1 MLRRAWENHLNAP
14 WSTAVGRLFDAAA
27 ALVLGIVHTSYEA
40 QGPMQLEAIAAPAAE
55 VPALPMTL
63 DAGGLLRVDWAPL
76 IDVLCDAT
84 RSAAERAGHFHDA
97 LARTILLI
105 AEGERAKRGDFA
117 VGLTG
122 GVFQNRR
129 LTEAAQTA
137 PGAGGFSRAP
147 GRGAALQRCRH
158 RVRTDRRGGCGGC
171 RTMIDILIAAYLRYA
186 NRSAMQL
193 EPLPADRSLPP
204 PDPARRYLLYVHV
217 PFCPALCPFCSF
229 HRVVLRDDKARRYFA
244 ALRTQ
249 LRQYAEAG
257 FRVGSVYVGGG
268 TPTAVPDEL
277 EHTLEL
283 INELFGRQS
292 FSVETNPS
300 DLTPAVTGML
310 RRAGVERLS
319 VGVQSFDD
327 GLLRAMGRYEK
338 YGSAAAI
345 REHLAAVADTF
356 PTLNIDMIFNLPGQT
371 RSMLERD
378 LDILAG
384 ELRAQQ
390 VSFYPLMVAGSTRL
404 AMRERMG
411 GYGANREREYY
422 RLIQR
427 RLAADY
433 RASSAWCFSRGKAAI
448 DEYIV
453 TDDEY
458 LGAGSGA
465 FGYYQG
471 LLYSNTFSLNRYA
484 QLTGTWRSPVTMAR
498 RNERAR
504 ADALRFP
511 HAPVRSVARQGVRPT
526 QVRPALRAP
535 PVAGDRFLSGHRCAA
550 RHGLAPRAHRA
561 RHVLLGGDDA
571 GVLHRREPLSRADA
585 AQYSS

>member
-1 MLRRAWENHLNAP
+1 
-14 WSTAVGRLFDAAA
+14 
-27 ALVLGIVHTSYEA
+27 
-40 QGPMQLEAIAAPAAE
+40 
-55 VPALPMTL
+55 
-63 DAGGLLRVDWAPL
+63 
-76 IDVLCDAT
+76 
-84 RSAAERAGHFHDA
+84 
-97 LARTILLI
+97 
-105 AEGERAKRGDFA
+105 
-117 VGLTG
+117 
-122 GVFQNRR
+122 
-129 LTEAAQTA
+129 
-137 PGAGGFSRAP
+137 
-147 GRGAALQRCRH
+147 
-158 RVRTDRRGGCGGC
+158 
-171 RTMIDILIAAYLRYA
+171 MIDILIAAYLRYA

-204 PDPARRYLLYVHV
+204 PDPGRRYLLYVHV

-249 LRQYAEAG
+249 IRQYAEAG

-277 EHTLEL
+277 EQTLEL
-283 INELFGRQS
+283 INGLFGRQS

-310 RRAGVERLS
+310 QRAGVERLS

-371 RSMLERD
+371 RSMLEHD

-390 VSFYPLMVAGSTRL
+390 VSFYPLMVTGSTRL

-427 RLAADY
+427 RLAPDY
-433 RASSAWCFSRGKAAI
+433 CASSAWCFSRGKAAI

-471 LLYSNTFSLNRYA
+471 LLYSNTFSLNRYG
-484 QLTGTWRSPVTMAR
+484 QLTGTWHSPVTMAR
-498 RNERAR
+498 QMSEVEQMRYDFLTRLFGLSLDKAFVRRKYGPRFERRLWREIAFFRCIGALRDTGSRLELTERGMYYWVVMMREFFTGVNRFRQQMRLNIRRELGVVRPETTPGSVPARAR
-504 ADALRFP
+504 P
-511 HAPVRSVARQGVRPT
+511 YGAR
-526 QVRPALRAP
+526 L
-535 PVAGDRFLSGHRCAA
+535 
-550 RHGLAPRAHRA
+550 
-561 RHVLLGGDDA
+561 
-571 GVLHRREPLSRADA
+571 
-585 AQYSS
+585 

>member
-1 MLRRAWENHLNAP
+1 
-14 WSTAVGRLFDAAA
+14 
-27 ALVLGIVHTSYEA
+27 
-40 QGPMQLEAIAAPAAE
+40 
-55 VPALPMTL
+55 
-63 DAGGLLRVDWAPL
+63 
-76 IDVLCDAT
+76 
-84 RSAAERAGHFHDA
+84 
-97 LARTILLI
+97 
-105 AEGERAKRGDFA
+105 
-117 VGLTG
+117 
-122 GVFQNRR
+122 
-129 LTEAAQTA
+129 
-137 PGAGGFSRAP
+137 
-147 GRGAALQRCRH
+147 
-158 RVRTDRRGGCGGC
+158 
-171 RTMIDILIAAYLRYA
+171 MIDILIAAYLRYA

-229 HRVVLRDDKARRYFA
+229 HRVVLRDDKAQRYFA

-283 INELFGRQS
+283 INGLFGRQS

-378 LDILAG
+378 LDILAD

-427 RLAADY
+427 RLAAGY
-433 RASSAWCFSRGKAAI
+433 RASSAWCFSRGQAAI

-471 LLYSNTFSLNRYA
+471 LLFSNTFSLNRYA

-498 RNERAR
+498 EMSELEQMRYDFLTRLFGLSLDKEFVRRKYGPRFERRLWREIAFFRCIGALRDTGPRLELTERGMYYWVVMMREFFTGVNRFREQMRLNIRRELGAVRPETTPGSVPDRAR
-504 ADALRFP
+504 P
-511 HAPVRSVARQGVRPT
+511 YGAR
-526 QVRPALRAP
+526 L
-535 PVAGDRFLSGHRCAA
+535 
-550 RHGLAPRAHRA
+550 
-561 RHVLLGGDDA
+561 
-571 GVLHRREPLSRADA
+571 
-585 AQYSS
+585 

>member
-1 MLRRAWENHLNAP
+1 
-14 WSTAVGRLFDAAA
+14 
-27 ALVLGIVHTSYEA
+27 
-40 QGPMQLEAIAAPAAE
+40 
-55 VPALPMTL
+55 
-63 DAGGLLRVDWAPL
+63 
-76 IDVLCDAT
+76 
-84 RSAAERAGHFHDA
+84 
-97 LARTILLI
+97 
-105 AEGERAKRGDFA
+105 
-117 VGLTG
+117 
-122 GVFQNRR
+122 
-129 LTEAAQTA
+129 
-137 PGAGGFSRAP
+137 
-147 GRGAALQRCRH
+147 
-158 RVRTDRRGGCGGC
+158 
-171 RTMIDILIAAYLRYA
+171 MIDILIAAYLRYA

-193 EPLPADRSLPP
+193 APLPADRSLPP

-249 LRQYAEAG
+249 IRHYAEAG
-257 FRVGSVYVGGG
+257 FRVSSVYVGGG

-283 INELFGRQS
+283 INGLFGCQS
-292 FSVETNPS
+292 VSVETNPS

-345 REHLAAVADTF
+345 REHLAAVADIL

-371 RSMLERD
+371 RTMLERD

-384 ELRAQQ
+384 ELRVQQ

-427 RLAADY
+427 RLASDY

-471 LLYSNTFSLNRYA
+471 VLYSNTFSLNRYA

-498 RNERAR
+498 EMSELEQMRYDFLTRLFGLSLDKEFVRRKYGPRFERRLRREIAFFR
-504 ADALRFP
+504 AIGALRDTGSHLTLTERGMYYWVVMMREFFT
-511 HAPVRSVARQGVRPT
+511 GVN
-526 QVRPALRAP
+526 
-535 PVAGDRFLSGHRCAA
+535 RFREQMRLNI
-550 RHGLAPRAHRA
+550 
-561 RHVLLGGDDA
+561 
-571 GVLHRREPLSRADA
+571 RREPGAMPPETESGSVPGHARPYGARL
-585 AQYSS
+585 

>member
-1 MLRRAWENHLNAP
+1 M
-14 WSTAVGRLFDAAA
+14 T
-27 ALVLGIVHTSYEA
+27 
-40 QGPMQLEAIAAPAAE
+40 LEA
-55 VPALPMTL
+55 
-63 DAGGLLRVDWAPL
+63 DGLLRVDWAPL

-105 AEGERAKRGDFA
+105 AEGERAKRGVSLWVLPA
-117 VGLTG
+117 VCSRTG
-122 GVFQNRR
+122 ASPSRR
-129 LTEAAQTA
+129 SA
-137 PGAGGFSRAP
+137 PGAGGVSSAP
-147 GRGAALQRCRH
+147 GRGATLQRCGY

-171 RTMIDILIAAYLRYA
+171 RTMIDILIAAYMRYA

-204 PDPARRYLLYVHV
+204 PDPDRRYLLYVHV

-229 HRVVLRDDKARRYFA
+229 HRVALRDDKARRYFA
-244 ALRTQ
+244 ALRMQ

-283 INELFGRQS
+283 INGLFGRQS

-356 PTLNIDMIFNLPGQT
+356 P
-371 RSMLERD
+371 RST
-378 LDILAG
+378 
-384 ELRAQQ
+384 
-390 VSFYPLMVAGSTRL
+390 ST
-404 AMRERMG
+404 
-411 GYGANREREYY
+411 
-422 RLIQR
+422 
-427 RLAADY
+427 
-433 RASSAWCFSRGKAAI
+433 
-448 DEYIV
+448 
-453 TDDEY
+453 
-458 LGAGSGA
+458 
-465 FGYYQG
+465 
-471 LLYSNTFSLNRYA
+471 
-484 QLTGTWRSPVTMAR
+484 
-498 RNERAR
+498 
-504 ADALRFP
+504 
-511 HAPVRSVARQGVRPT
+511 
-526 QVRPALRAP
+526 
-535 PVAGDRFLSGHRCAA
+535 
-550 RHGLAPRAHRA
+550 
-561 RHVLLGGDDA
+561 
-571 GVLHRREPLSRADA
+571 
-585 AQYSS
+585 

>member
-1 MLRRAWENHLNAP
+1 
-14 WSTAVGRLFDAAA
+14 
-27 ALVLGIVHTSYEA
+27 
-40 QGPMQLEAIAAPAAE
+40 
-55 VPALPMTL
+55 
-63 DAGGLLRVDWAPL
+63 
-76 IDVLCDAT
+76 
-84 RSAAERAGHFHDA
+84 
-97 LARTILLI
+97 
-105 AEGERAKRGDFA
+105 
-117 VGLTG
+117 
-122 GVFQNRR
+122 
-129 LTEAAQTA
+129 
-137 PGAGGFSRAP
+137 
-147 GRGAALQRCRH
+147 
-158 RVRTDRRGGCGGC
+158 
-171 RTMIDILIAAYLRYA
+171 MIDILIAAYVRYA

-268 TPTAVPDEL
+268 TPTAVPEEL

-283 INELFGRQS
+283 INGLFGRQS

-327 GLLRAMGRYEK
+327 GLLRAMGRYQK

-371 RSMLERD
+371 HSMLERD

-384 ELRAQQ
+384 ELRVQQ

-427 RLAADY
+427 RLAQDY

-465 FGYYQG
+465 FGYYQS

-498 RNERAR
+498 PMSELEQMRYDFLTRLFGLSLDKEFVRRKYGPRFERRLWREIAFFRAIGALRDTGSRLELTERGMYYWVVMMREFFTGVNRFREQMRLNIRRELDAVRPETTSGSVPDRAR
-504 ADALRFP
+504 P
-511 HAPVRSVARQGVRPT
+511 YGAR
-526 QVRPALRAP
+526 L
-535 PVAGDRFLSGHRCAA
+535 
-550 RHGLAPRAHRA
+550 
-561 RHVLLGGDDA
+561 
-571 GVLHRREPLSRADA
+571 
-585 AQYSS
+585 

>member
-1 MLRRAWENHLNAP
+1 
-14 WSTAVGRLFDAAA
+14 
-27 ALVLGIVHTSYEA
+27 
-40 QGPMQLEAIAAPAAE
+40 
-55 VPALPMTL
+55 
-63 DAGGLLRVDWAPL
+63 
-76 IDVLCDAT
+76 
-84 RSAAERAGHFHDA
+84 
-97 LARTILLI
+97 
-105 AEGERAKRGDFA
+105 
-117 VGLTG
+117 
-122 GVFQNRR
+122 
-129 LTEAAQTA
+129 
-137 PGAGGFSRAP
+137 
-147 GRGAALQRCRH
+147 
-158 RVRTDRRGGCGGC
+158 
-171 RTMIDILIAAYLRYA
+171 MIDLLIAAYLRHA

-193 EPLPADRSLPP
+193 EPLPPDSSLPP

-229 HRVVLRDDKARRYFA
+229 HRVVLRDDKARRYFV

-249 LRQYAEAG
+249 IRQYAEAG
-257 FRVGSVYVGGG
+257 FQVGSVYVGGG

-277 EHTLEL
+277 EQTLEL
-283 INELFGRQS
+283 INGLFGRQS

-338 YGSAAAI
+338 YGSAAEI
-345 REHLAAVADTF
+345 REHLAAVADIF
-356 PTLNIDMIFNLPGQT
+356 PTLNIDMIFNLPRQT
-371 RSMLERD
+371 RTMLERD

-384 ELRAQQ
+384 ELRVQQ
-390 VSFYPLMVAGSTRL
+390 VSFYPLMVAGSTRF

-411 GYGANREREYY
+411 GYGANREHEYY

-427 RLAADY
+427 RLAQDY

-498 RNERAR
+498 EMSELEQMRYDFLTRLFGLSLDKELVRRKYGPRFERGLWREIAFFRGIGALRDTGSRLELTERGMYYWVVMMREFFTGVNRFREQMRLNIRRELGALAPETAPGSVPDRAR
-504 ADALRFP
+504 P
-511 HAPVRSVARQGVRPT
+511 YGAR
-526 QVRPALRAP
+526 L
-535 PVAGDRFLSGHRCAA
+535 
-550 RHGLAPRAHRA
+550 
-561 RHVLLGGDDA
+561 
-571 GVLHRREPLSRADA
+571 
-585 AQYSS
+585 